1 MSGETVLLEKLEQF
15 IVFCE
20 SLHAENH
27 ALRERVARLEEE
39 ERVLRSKIDSARSRL
54 EALVDRLPAETEP
67 VPEPNPDLDPDL
79 HSEPKTDPETA
90 PHSDL

>member
-27 ALRERVARLEEE
+27 ALRERIARMEEE
-39 ERVLRSKIDSARSRL
+39 QQVLRSKIDSARTRL
-54 EALVDRLPAETEP
+54 EALVDRLPIDTETETEQP
-67 VPEPNPDLDPDL
+67 LDL
-79 HSEPKTDPETA
+79 
-90 PHSDL
+90 